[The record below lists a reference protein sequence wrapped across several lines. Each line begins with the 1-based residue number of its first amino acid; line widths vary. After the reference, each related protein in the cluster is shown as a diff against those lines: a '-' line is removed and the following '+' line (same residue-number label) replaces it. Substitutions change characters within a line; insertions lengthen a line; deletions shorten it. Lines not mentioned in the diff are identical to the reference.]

1 MVCREVREGGL
12 RVGFEVMDLSTG
24 QRGWLAHINQTTG
37 PSVGR
42 YQVNLIDLA
51 VVGAGSI
58 IDAIQNAD
66 IIAIDE
72 IGPMELLSSAFS
84 NALLQAVQSS
94 KPLLGTIHYRFN
106 NTIVKNIKTLED
118 TEIID
123 ATRENRLTLH
133 KTLAYKITNCLV
145 K

>member
-24 QRGWLAHINQTTG
+24 QRGWLAHINQTTD

-42 YQVNLIDLA
+42 YHVNLIDLA

-66 IIAIDE
+66 ILAIDE

-94 KPLLGTIHYRFN
+94 KPLFGTIHYRFN
-106 NTIVKNIKTLED
+106 NTIVKSLKTLED

-123 ATRENRLTLH
+123 VTRENRSTLH
-133 KTLAYKITNCLV
+133 KTVAYKITNCLV

>member
-12 RVGFEVMDLSTG
+12 RVGFEVMDLSTE
-24 QRGWLAHINQTTG
+24 QRGWLAHINHTTG

-42 YQVNLIDLA
+42 YHVNLIDLS

-66 IIAIDE
+66 ILAIDE

-84 NALLQAVQSS
+84 NALLQAVQSN

-106 NTIVKNIKTLED
+106 NTIVKSIKTRED

-123 ATRENRLTLH
+123 VTRENRSALN
-133 KTLAYKITNCLV
+133 KTVADKITNCLV